1 MSPTRLAGVF
11 LLGAALW
18 AQTSPAGFDPMW
30 IDRAIN
36 PCDDFYQYACGN
48 WMKKNP
54 IPSDESRWGRFN
66 ELNERNQAI
75 LREILDKA
83 ARPASGRSP
92 NEQKIG
98 DYYASC
104 MDEATIEKQGLAPIR
119 EELDR
124 IAALTAKSQLAA
136 AVARLHRAGTPSLF
150 PFYAAAD
157 FKNSKVNIANVNQ
170 GGLSLPDRDYYLK
183 DDARSAELRKRFVEH
198 IERMFALAGDSA
210 PTAARKARV
219 VMDLETALA
228 RGSLDRV
235 SRRDPNRVYHK
246 MTVAELEKLA
256 PSFDWRAYFKAVGA
270 PAFDTLNVAVPEF
283 IKALEERLAAAGLDD
298 WKTYLAWHVLNDAAP
313 LLPSKFV
320 YENFAFFGRTLTGA
334 KELRPRWKRCAGFT
348 DQQIG
353 EALGQI
359 YVERTFGAEG
369 KKRMLEL
376 VHALER
382 ALAKDI
388 ETLEWMTPATRK
400 RALEKLKAIQ
410 NKIGY
415 PDKWIDYS
423 KLTIAR
429 GDAVG
434 NAARASAFDRNR
446 NLERIGRPVDPT
458 EWRMTP
464 PTVNAY
470 YSPLENN
477 INFPAG
483 ILQPPFFDRN
493 LDDAVNFGGIG
504 AVIGHEM
511 THGFD
516 DSGRKFAADGNLRD
530 WWTDEDAKEF
540 ERRASCFIEQYSQY
554 EAVPGVKLNGK
565 LTLGENAADNGG
577 LRIAYMALMETLE
590 GKPRKLIDGFSPEQ
604 RLFLGWGQVW
614 CQNSTDEAARLR
626 AATDPHSPGRWR
638 VNGVVVNM
646 PEFRQ
651 AFGCKVG
658 QPMAPEKACR
668 VW

>member
-334 KELRPRWKRCAGFT
+334 KELRPRWKRCVGFT